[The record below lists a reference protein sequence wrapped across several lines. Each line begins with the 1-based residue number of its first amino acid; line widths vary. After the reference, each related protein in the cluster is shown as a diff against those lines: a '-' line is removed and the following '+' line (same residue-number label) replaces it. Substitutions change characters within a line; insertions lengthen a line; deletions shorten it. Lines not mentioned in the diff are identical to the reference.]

1 MNRARVAFGATF
13 VATILAAGT
22 ALAQTAPEM
31 RQVLAGKKFTPPVKG
46 EALIDFTAPVTKR
59 DGANVVTK
67 ITVRNA
73 SLAPVPRLTIAET
86 WFDKGGAIVSGSKGT
101 VNGLMQP
108 GEIQTITITTP
119 WKAAMSS
126 NNYNFS
132 HANGTVKPNKLAKIE
147 DPNAPAAATP
157 ARTPAKK

>member
-13 VATILAAGT
+13 LATILAAGT

-31 RQVLAGKKFTPPVKG
+31 KQVLAGKKFTPPIKG

-59 DGANVVTK
+59 EGANVVTR
-67 ITVRNA
+67 IQVRNA
-73 SLAPVPRLTIAET
+73 SLSPVPRLTIAET
-86 WFDKGGAIVSGSKGT
+86 WYDKGGSIVTGGKGM

-108 GEIQTITITTP
+108 GDIQTITITTP

-132 HANGTVKPNKLAKIE
+132 HANGTAKPNKVAKQAFV
-147 DPNAPAAATP
+147 DNDKLP
-157 ARTPAKK
+157 

>member
-13 VATILAAGT
+13 LATILAAGT

-31 RQVLAGKKFTPPVKG
+31 KQVLAGKKFTPPIKG

-59 DGANVVTK
+59 EGANVVTR
-67 ITVRNA
+67 IQVRNA
-73 SLAPVPRLTIAET
+73 SLSPVPRLTIAET
-86 WFDKGGAIVSGSKGT
+86 WYDKGGSIVTGGKGM

-108 GEIQTITITTP
+108 GDIQTITITTP

-132 HANGTVKPNKLAKIE
+132 HANGTVKPNKVAKIE
-147 DPNAPAAATP
+147 DPNAPAA
-157 ARTPAKK
+157 PAKK